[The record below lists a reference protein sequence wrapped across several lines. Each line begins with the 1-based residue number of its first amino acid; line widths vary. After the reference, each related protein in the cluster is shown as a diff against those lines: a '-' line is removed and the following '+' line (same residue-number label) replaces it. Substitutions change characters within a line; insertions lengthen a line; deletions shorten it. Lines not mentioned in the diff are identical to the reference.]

1 MPQIIIGFFAT
12 YNHTP
17 IETTRATSRK
27 ECTKDH
33 LHYSGS
39 GNFCQV
45 CGNPTKTAFE
55 KVKGYDRDEIRDKID
70 LSELDFEIEFKRTD
84 SDSQTI
90 IFMPIVSEYMFFGSI
105 GGLDEIIQPN
115 LENANE
121 QTFTQLLE
129 KLKELIGREPTKT
142 GFGMWQDANDD

>member
-1 MPQIIIGFFAT
+1 MPAT
-12 YNHTP
+12 GAV
-17 IETTRATSRK
+17 IQSVSQ
-27 ECTKDH
+27 TKA
-33 LHYSGS
+33 
-39 GNFCQV
+39 
-45 CGNPTKTAFE
+45 AFE